1 MLKKILKILLSIW
14 LFISLITNV
23 FAFDANLNVDKNT
36 LNINDTLNLRLELN
50 SSKWWKFEVLEIKWL
65 ENFKKLWQSQ
75 SQSSSTQIVSINWK
89 MKQETKTTINL
100 DLVLKPLKTW
110 EFEIGPA
117 IISDWQTKFKTNSI
131 KVKID
136 WNKIQWI
143 KQNSPIIP
151 FIKGDE
157 QQKEKE
163 ENKNSK
169 NNLEQKEKLQK
180 EHVSDNNYELY
191 LLILVL
197 ALTSGIFYFLIK
209 NKKTPSSK
217 GGGQS
222 QKTPLLSK
230 EGMGVV
236 SEIDFE
242 KKEEKIDFPEITDN
256 DFINKIDKI
265 FRKKIAKKFNIK
277 NIETLWNSEILEIL
291 TPPLTPPYK
300 GGGQSQKTPLISK
313 NELELVSEIIELL
326 NKAKYSKNITD
337 NNKLLEL
344 IKNI

>member
-14 LFISLITNV
+14 LFISLIASV

-50 SSKWWKFEVLEIKWL
+50 SSKWWKFEVLEIRWL
-65 ENFKKLWQSQ
+65 ENFEKLWQSQ
-75 SQSSSTQIVSINWK
+75 SQSSSTQIVSVNWK
-89 MKQETKTTINL
+89 VRQETKTTVNL
-100 DLVLKPLKTW
+100 DLVLRPLKTW

-163 ENKNSK
+163 ENKNSE
-169 NNLEQKEKLQK
+169 NNLEEKEKLQK

-265 FRKKIAKKFNIK
+265 FRQKIAKKFNIK
-277 NIETLWNSEILEIL
+277 NIETLWNSEILEKLPEQENI
-291 TPPLTPPYK
+291 
-300 GGGQSQKTPLISK
+300 SQ
-313 NELELVSEIIELL
+313 IIELL